1 LRNEPDL
8 SRLILRLRIEGGL
21 PLAAHAAFQR
31 RMADLEAAVFHLD
44 LDQAGLTARPTQ
56 ADLET
61 IDFDGV
67 LRRPADRLKSVIDD
81 SAASPESRR
90 RAEEALVEL
99 YLRVVN
105 YARQEA
111 A

>member
-1 LRNEPDL
+1 MALHRWINAGPAQCPARNSRGSRRACCRRNEIAGHPTL
-8 SRLILRLRIEGGL
+8 TG
-21 PLAAHAAFQR
+21 Q
-31 RMADLEAAVFHLD
+31 M
-44 LDQAGLTARPTQ
+44 GLTARPTQ

-67 LRRPADRLKSVIDD
+67 LRRAADRLKSVIDD
-81 SAASPESRR
+81 SAASHELRR

-105 YARQEA
+105 YAREEA